1 MHRFLIRPTIALVA
15 FIIGVTV
22 ASVFGGLFGTR
33 SQHRCV
39 GVGLDA
45 YVATPPMPAEHH
57 SCPSMRHFSDMP
69 APPAMPALPAMAE
82 PPAPPAAPAPPKFEK
97 SMRVRVR
104 ATDGTVREV
113 ETKTE
118 KDAEQ

>member
-1 MHRFLIRPTIALVA
+1 MRRFLIRLTIALVA
-15 FIIGVTV
+15 FVVGVTA
-22 ASVFGGLFGTR
+22 ASIFGSLFGPRT
-33 SQHRCV
+33 QHRCV

-57 SCPSMRHFSDMP
+57 SCPMHRFDIP
-69 APPAMPALPAMAE
+69 A
-82 PPAPPAAPAPPKFEK
+82 PPAPPAAPEPPKFEK

-104 ATDGTVREV
+104 AADGTVKEV
-113 ETKTE
+113 EIKTG